1 MAKKMKR
8 FNAGGTSDYEG
19 DDPIV
24 KYRMGMIDAKGNDLT
39 KKSEPEFETKT
50 GENEAISKIPGLRE
64 KAMKSVEKL
73 DEKSDEVKKEVK
85 PKAVTT
91 ARKVVAKTDT
101 KASMNDMPESLR
113 APDYKAPSMAKAVSK
128 EVTKPTTKPTSKFDP
143 AAAAGVRRPAPAPEF
158 MTKAMGYKSG
168 GGVKSASAR
177 ADGCAIRGKTR
188 A

>member
-1 MAKKMKR
+1 MAKKIKR
-8 FNAGGTSDYEG
+8 FNAGGSSEYEG

-24 KYRMGMIDAKGNDLT
+24 KYRLGIKDKE
-39 KKSEPEFETKT
+39 KEPEFETKT
-50 GENEAISKIPGLRE
+50 GENEAISKDPGIRE
-64 KAMKSVEKL
+64 RAMKFLEKS

-113 APDYKAPSMAKAVSK
+113 APDYKAPSVVKSVSK
-128 EVTKPTTKPTSKFDP
+128 DVTKPTKRFDP
-143 AAAAGVRRPAPAPEF
+143 AAAVGVRRLNPAPEF
-158 MTKAMGYKSG
+158 MTRPIGLKSG
-168 GGVKSASAR
+168 GGVKSASSR